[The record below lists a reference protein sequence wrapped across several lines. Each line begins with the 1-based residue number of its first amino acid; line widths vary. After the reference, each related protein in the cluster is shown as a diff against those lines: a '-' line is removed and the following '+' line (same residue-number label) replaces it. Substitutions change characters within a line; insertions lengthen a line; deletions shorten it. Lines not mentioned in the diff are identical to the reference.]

1 MRRSSKK
8 LPKDPNMLAAEIVRL
23 STEETTEP
31 APHALS
37 AYFSMMGR
45 KGGKKGGRAR
55 ALMLGPKQRK
65 AIAKKAA
72 KARWRHK

>member
-8 LPKDPNMLAAEIVRL
+8 LPKDPNMLAAEIVRI
-23 STEETTEP
+23 STDESPDP

-55 ALMLGPKQRK
+55 ALMLGPKERT

-72 KARWRHK
+72 KARWKAR